1 MTTPDLE
8 EWLRRAEIPIEE
20 TVTLDR
26 YINYLKE
33 ELGLK
38 GGSLEVAEDIY
49 HERYELWEELGIRPV
64 VRRYYVEGERFE
76 ETRYAIAGN
85 PGLWGREAMLLF
97 AEAMAEDLGYY
108 EMAERIRAIRREEYG
123 GSP

>member
-1 MTTPDLE
+1 MPTPDFE
-8 EWLRRAEIPIEE
+8 EWLRRQDFPIEE

-26 YINYLKE
+26 WLGYLE
-33 ELGLK
+33 RELGIT
-38 GGSLEVAEDIY
+38 GGSLEVAKGIFE
-49 HERYELWEELGIRPV
+49 ERYEIWEELGIRPV
-64 VRRYYVEGERFE
+64 PIKRVIEGEVFE
-76 ETRYAIAGN
+76 ETRYGIKGN

-123 GSP
+123 A

>member
-1 MTTPDLE
+1 MVTPDFE
-8 EWLRRAEIPIEE
+8 EWLRRADIPVEE

-33 ELGLK
+33 ELGIH
-38 GGSLEVAEDIY
+38 GGSLRVAEDIF

-64 VRRYYVEGERFE
+64 VRHYTVEGEPFE

-97 AEAMAEDLGYY
+97 AEAIAEDLGLY